1 LDHYALKCLGCGKYY
16 SDSTEGFLLQC
27 RENHKPAFLRAEYS
41 AKQLN
46 IVDDNP
52 GIFRYIDWLPIRR
65 IQSSSSR
72 PVVFQSEALAHHLG
86 LEDLYVAFNGY
97 WPERGAFFETCSFKE
112 LEALS
117 VTARIPEFE
126 KRTMVVSSAGNTGM
140 AFLQICSEKGVPL
153 IVIVPASA
161 LPSMWITR
169 ERHPAVILAALEGE
183 VDYLDAIKLANIIA
197 EQDNFYTEGGANNVA
212 RRDGMGT
219 VVLSAAEAIGRIPD
233 HYFQAIGSGT
243 GGIAAWEMSCRLL
256 EDGRYGNHKMQ
267 LHLVQN
273 EPFTIMADAWQQ
285 GSSELLPLSE
295 EEARSRLSKVYAKM
309 LSNRQPPYSTRGG
322 VFDALTDTR
331 GLTYTVTNTEA
342 IEAGDLFDKLEG
354 CDIHS
359 AAAVAVAGLCQAKA
373 AGKIGRN
380 DTVLLNITG
389 GGAKKLEST
398 GKKIPLKPDII
409 FTREDISGT
418 NISAKLDML
427 HKAKGNQEVH

>member
-1 LDHYALKCLGCGKYY
+1 
-16 SDSTEGFLLQC
+16 
-27 RENHKPAFLRAEYS
+27 
-41 AKQLN
+41 
-46 IVDDNP
+46 
-52 GIFRYIDWLPIRR
+52 
-65 IQSSSSR
+65 
-72 PVVFQSEALAHHLG
+72 
-86 LEDLYVAFNGY
+86 
-97 WPERGAFFETCSFKE
+97 
-112 LEALS
+112 
-117 VTARIPEFE
+117 
-126 KRTMVVSSAGNTGM
+126 
-140 AFLQICSEKGVPL
+140 
-153 IVIVPASA
+153 
-161 LPSMWITR
+161 MWITR
-169 ERHPAVILAALEGE
+169 GKHSAVILAALEGD
-183 VDYLDAIKLANIIA
+183 VDYLDAISLANTIA

-243 GGIAAWEMSCRLL
+243 GGIAAWEMSSRLL

-285 GSSELLPLSE
+285 GSPELFPLSE
-295 EEARSRLSKVYAKM
+295 EEARSKLSKVYANI
-309 LSNRQPPYSTRGG
+309 LSNRQPPYSTSGG

-331 GLTYTVTNTEA
+331 GLTYTVTNTKA

-359 AAAVAVAGLCQAKA
+359 AAAVAVAGLCQATA
-373 AGKIGRN
+373 AGKIGRK

-418 NISAKLDML
+418 TISAKLEML